1 MTKTAVVLLKVY
13 LGDVSEGDISAC
25 WFSCAVRFDSDN
37 LFGLNFQPLFHDKFI
52 FTVDGC

>member
-1 MTKTAVVLLKVY
+1 MYILETSLKEIYQHVAF
-13 LGDVSEGDISAC
+13 LVEC
-25 WFSCAVRFDSDN
+25 VSDN